1 MVAAARD
8 ADRTRKAFEKL
19 GISEGV
25 QASGSGILFIDSGTD
40 ITKSETL
47 TAELFRGVTQVVST
61 VGAVFGRTADGQM
74 G

>member
-8 ADRTRKAFEKL
+8 GDRTRKAFEKL

-25 QASGSGILFIDSGTD
+25 QSSGSGILFIDSGID
-40 ITKSETL
+40 ITKPETL
-47 TAELFRGVTQVVST
+47 TVEVFKGVTQVVST